1 MSEFTMDRLRE
12 NLESL
17 KMKNTLEIL
26 DNYLERAVAE
36 NLNIVDVLDHIFSE
50 EAKSKRRRAYE
61 KQIQMSGFPIKKTL
75 DDFDFS
81 FQPSIDKRQI
91 DELATMR
98 FLENGENVVFLGP
111 PGVGKTHLASA
122 LGLVAAQ
129 HRFSTYYVNCHQLI
143 EQLKKA
149 HFENRLPDKLKVLAK
164 YRMLI
169 IDEIGYLPMDIQGAN
184 LFFQLMSLNGKYGDY
199 GGYGNYKNYGNYS
212 GYGVSGNAFSQVL
225 QNVSSAKTWGGMKT
239 PMDEI
244 FEEAARE
251 TGVDIRLLKAVG
263 KAESGFRESA
273 TSRCGAMGVMQLMP
287 GTAKSLGVTD
297 AYDARQNI
305 MGGARYLAKLLK
317 KYDGDTELALAAYN
331 AGSGNVAKYG
341 GIPPFKETQNYVKRV
356 LEYAGE
362 DFNAGQAMVSG
373 ENAVSPLVSE
383 VSAQPSADPAVSDIG
398 YTDLC
403 KMMVQ
408 MMQLEMQQKL
418 QSILGADTDDN
429 GMSGTV
435 L

>member
-12 NLESL
+12 NLEAL

-36 NLNIVDVLDHIFSE
+36 TLNIVDVLDHIFAE

-184 LFFQLMSLNGKYGDY
+184 LFFQLIARRYEKTSTVFTSNKT
-199 GGYGNYKNYGNYS
+199 
-212 GYGVSGNAFSQVL
+212 FSQWNEVFAD
-225 QNVSSAKTWGGMKT
+225 VTIASAIL
-239 PMDEI
+239 D
-244 FEEAARE
+244 
-251 TGVDIRLLKAVG
+251 
-263 KAESGFRESA
+263 
-273 TSRCGAMGVMQLMP
+273 
-287 GTAKSLGVTD
+287 
-297 AYDARQNI
+297 
-305 MGGARYLAKLLK
+305 
-317 KYDGDTELALAAYN
+317 
-331 AGSGNVAKYG
+331 
-341 GIPPFKETQNYVKRV
+341 RV
-356 LEYAGE
+356 LHHCTVINIKGE
-362 DFNAGQAMVSG
+362 SYRLKERKEFMRQKQQIVNTLFQQAT
-373 ENAVSPLVSE
+373 P
-383 VSAQPSADPAVSDIG
+383 
-398 YTDLC
+398 
-403 KMMVQ
+403 
-408 MMQLEMQQKL
+408 
-418 QSILGADTDDN
+418 
-429 GMSGTV
+429 
-435 L
+435 